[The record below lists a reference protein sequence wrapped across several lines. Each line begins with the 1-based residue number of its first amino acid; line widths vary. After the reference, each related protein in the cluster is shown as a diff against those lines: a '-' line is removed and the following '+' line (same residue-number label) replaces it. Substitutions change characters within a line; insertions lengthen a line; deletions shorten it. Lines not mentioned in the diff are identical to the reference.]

1 MVTLKAPPPRVTR
14 SPLSIPIWASPAGT
28 PLPISHLLS
37 SAGYP
42 PPQIPLGWRPPN
54 PPLRRSGPVQP
65 PFLLGR
71 AARVKAL
78 RFAEG
83 ALRAQR
89 WSLFLKARC
98 TVKCRFI
105 LATNN
110 RTPAQPARA
119 GGGGDGTDGDG
130 GSSGEGIFRR
140 RDFSQ
145 GLARCAGLFHL
156 QRFELRLI
164 RFWRSV
170 CERCEGV
177 VRRDSFFG
185 EGILLGRC
193 TFCYCNSISGDN
205 LIFRSA

>member
-1 MVTLKAPPPRVTR
+1 MPRPREWLKRARFRLHKTRASQDPKKPRRHSETTGNTMVTLKAPPPRVTR

-98 TVKCRFI
+98 TIKCTFI

-119 GGGGDGTDGDG
+119 
-130 GSSGEGIFRR
+130 
-140 RDFSQ
+140 
-145 GLARCAGLFHL
+145 LAYSTPTM
-156 QRFELRLI
+156 Q
-164 RFWRSV
+164 
-170 CERCEGV
+170 
-177 VRRDSFFG
+177 
-185 EGILLGRC
+185 LGPC
-193 TFCYCNSISGDN
+193 DM
-205 LIFRSA
+205 

>member
-1 MVTLKAPPPRVTR
+1 MSLDLPSQFPFGRAQRVPPYPF
-14 SPLSIPIWASPAGT
+14 PIYSAQLGT
-28 PLPISHLLS
+28 PLLKSHL
-37 SAGYP
+37 AGGLQTP
-42 PPQIPLGWRPPN
+42 P
-54 PPLRRSGPVQP
+54 SGPVQP

>member
-1 MVTLKAPPPRVTR
+1 MTEAFTHEMANAHRTQFVHFHASPLWMAGLRRRVVLRSITAFTEPITPRVTR

-98 TVKCRFI
+98 TIKCTFI

-119 GGGGDGTDGDG
+119 
-130 GSSGEGIFRR
+130 
-140 RDFSQ
+140 
-145 GLARCAGLFHL
+145 LAYT
-156 QRFELRLI
+156 QTMQ
-164 RFWRSV
+164 
-170 CERCEGV
+170 
-177 VRRDSFFG
+177 
-185 EGILLGRC
+185 LGPC
-193 TFCYCNSISGDN
+193 DM
-205 LIFRSA
+205 